1 MGQNKTQN
9 DRSAHQNI
17 HPAGRVPRQPL
28 VSQNTRRSTSR
39 TRGLLF
45 RSHPVLPVPRFWLC
59 GHPGKMYTRSR
70 GHAPHAGRN
79 TRSVSDA
86 RLLVIYQDG
95 KRQSFV
101 RRPSHGHARRSE
113 VSDVTGPYIAPR
125 SCSHAEVD
133 VPHRAALLL
142 QQTGE
147 EEATQAAASG
157 CQREQRGVICITQG
171 KAK

>member
-9 DRSAHQNI
+9 DRSDHQNI

-28 VSQNTRRSTSR
+28 VSQEHAAFNLADTRSYSAHIP
-39 TRGLLF
+39 F
-45 RSHPVLPVPRFWLC
+45 RDFALC

-70 GHAPHAGRN
+70 GHAPHADRN
-79 TRSVSDA
+79 TRSVSGA

>member
-1 MGQNKTQN
+1 MGQTQN
-9 DRSAHQNI
+9 DDAAHQNI
-17 HPAGRVPRQPL
+17 HPARRVPRRLL
-28 VSQNTRRSTSR
+28 VSQEHTAFNLSDVYA
-39 TRGLLF
+39 LLF
-45 RSHPVLPVPRFWLC
+45 RSHPVPRVWLC

-79 TRSVSDA
+79 TRSDSDA
-86 RLLVIYQDG
+86 RLLLIYQDG